1 VLTEEQIY
9 RIDHYLGKEL
19 IENLLVL
26 RFSNLIF
33 EPLWNREHIR
43 NVQITFSEDFGT
55 DGRGGY
61 FDNYGIIRDI
71 MQNHLL
77 QIMAL
82 FAMEQPV
89 SLAADD
95 VRNEKVKLLRSV
107 QPVDV
112 NDVVVGQY
120 TGRDIKG
127 GYQPGYLE
135 DPTVPA
141 DSNTPTFAAAALFI
155 NNPRWDGVP
164 FLMKAGKA
172 LHERKA
178 EIRIQFRH
186 VPGSLFSSM
195 YGGALDLSTNELVIR
210 VQPDE
215 SIYLK
220 INNKVPGLRLQ
231 LDTTKLDLSYK
242 DQYRNRDIPDAYER
256 LLLDVVNGDKSLFIR
271 NDELKVAWAL
281 FTPMLRE
288 LEQRGV
294 SPELYSFGSNG
305 PIGAHY
311 LASKFKVRWS
321 EGEF

>member
-1 VLTEEQIY
+1 
-9 RIDHYLGKEL
+9 
-19 IENLLVL
+19 
-26 RFSNLIF
+26 
-33 EPLWNREHIR
+33 
-43 NVQITFSEDFGT
+43 
-55 DGRGGY
+55 
-61 FDNYGIIRDI
+61 
-71 MQNHLL
+71 
-77 QIMAL
+77 MA
-82 FAMEQPV
+82 
-89 SLAADD
+89 AAGA
-95 VRNEKVKLLRSV
+95 VARNECAEAKSHLHKKRYRPRES
-107 QPVDV
+107 DT
-112 NDVVVGQY
+112 Y
-120 TGRDIKG
+120 RDIKG

-220 INNKVPGLRLQ
+220 INNKVPGLGMRLNH
-231 LDTTKLDLSYK
+231 TKLDLQYK
-242 DQYRNRDIPDAYER
+242 AAYDVDFPDAYER
-256 LLLDVVNGDKSLFIR
+256 LILDVVNGDKRLFIR
-271 NDELKVAWAL
+271 SDELEAAWDL
-281 FTPMLRE
+281 FTPLLNE
-288 LEQRGV
+288 LEEKQV
-294 SPELYSFGSNG
+294 VPETYPYGSRG

-311 LASKFKVRWS
+311 LGAKYDVRW
-321 EGEF
+321 GDL